1 MLLTGNL
8 FELSCGDKGGCLLQV
23 RVAPAAAV
31 AEIPAQVPVP
41 VLPPDLVL
49 APALAPAPLFCS
61 KPERGES
68 HSLRQRIFW
77 VATVGRRH
85 GG

>member
-1 MLLTGNL
+1 MLLTGSL
-8 FELSCGDKGGCLLQV
+8 FGLSCGDEGGLLLQV
-23 RVAPAAAV
+23 RDALAAAV
-31 AEIPAQVPVP
+31 AETPAQVPVP

-49 APALAPAPLFCS
+49 APALAPAPLSCS

-68 HSLRQRIFW
+68 HALRQRIFW
-77 VATVGRRH
+77 VATAGRRH